1 MQLRTVFSLLGPA
14 LRHGPG
20 AVLLAGLAAAP
31 LGAAPEPESV
41 RVIVQVEGLRNLRG
55 QVLACLTTQPRRF
68 PDCRADTAA
77 RKLMVRA
84 ADAAILDFGPVPDG
98 RYAISLLHDENS
110 NGKADMVLMIPR
122 EGFGFSRNAPVRMGP
137 PSFASAAFA
146 VSGATVRETIRMRYM
161 I

>member
-1 MQLRTVFSLLGPA
+1 M
-14 LRHGPG
+14 
-20 AVLLAGLAAAP
+20 
-31 LGAAPEPESV
+31 